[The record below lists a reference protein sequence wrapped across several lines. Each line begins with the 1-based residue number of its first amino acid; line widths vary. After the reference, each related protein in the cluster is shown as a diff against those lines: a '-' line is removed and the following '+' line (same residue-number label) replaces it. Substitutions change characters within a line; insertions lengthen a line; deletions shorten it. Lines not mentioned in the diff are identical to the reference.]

1 MLDFFLCL
9 IWLPIGVSKTYG
21 FRTAGEAF
29 TSTCTSGQVGCVRN
43 ANLSLQ
49 STEPGHHLGGIGCY
63 PCASVILSSR
73 VFSKLLFISLFT
85 AGTLTG
91 FDASGHIAE
100 ETKNA
105 TVVAARGILSSAIAT
120 GVLGFIT
127 TVLFLFCTP
136 DLDTLFALEAPQPF
150 VQIYAMAL
158 GKGGCVVM
166 TIIATIG
173 LIMVRMA
180 SLYELGV
187 FRLRHAFRT
196 LALQLLLLRA

>member
-1 MLDFFLCL
+1 MVL
-9 IWLPIGVSKTYG
+9 
-21 FRTAGEAF
+21 
-29 TSTCTSGQVGCVRN
+29 
-43 ANLSLQ
+43 
-49 STEPGHHLGGIGCY
+49 EPQRAGIGCF
-63 PCASVILSSR
+63 PCNCSHPITR
-73 VFSKLLFISLFT
+73 VPPNMLLYSLFT

-105 TVVAARGILSSAIAT
+105 SVVAAKGILSSAVAT

-127 TVLFLFCTP
+127 TILFLFCTP
-136 DLDTLFALEAPQPF
+136 DLNTLFSLEAPQPF

-173 LIMVRMA
+173 LVMVGK
-180 SLYELGV
+180 LFKVYTTDYLTKLG
-187 FRLRHAFRT
+187 LSEY
-196 LALQLLLLRA
+196 